1 MNWSDGKP
9 GPAPEEAAGAGAAAE
24 PASGTD
30 AASGP
35 AATAEAAADP
45 ASAAAAESAPAPGAG
60 PAPAAGAAAAPGA
73 GARLRHPLVRKAAT
87 SLAVAAACSGLIW
100 TALSLTGTPYDSKPA
115 GAAPAAACAYT
126 PTTTG
131 AGGVPVHDPAHARPY
146 TAELVT
152 DQGRITIEAFTE
164 AAPCATTSFAFLA
177 GKKYFDGS
185 ACHRITTSGIFV
197 LECGDP
203 AGKGTADPGYYFP
216 DENLDG
222 AAYPVGTVALS
233 KARPGRNGSQ
243 FFLSYADPKVRMQPD
258 WTPFGRVVG
267 GLDVLRGIAAK
278 GTADGSA
285 DGRPKEPV
293 VFRSVTVH
301 RTDRS

>member
-1 MNWSDGKP
+1 MNSTDGKP
-9 GPAPEEAAGAGAAAE
+9 GPGGA
-24 PASGTD
+24 
-30 AASGP
+30 
-35 AATAEAAADP
+35 AEAAP
-45 ASAAAAESAPAPGAG
+45 ASEAAPAPAPGAE
-60 PAPAAGAAAAPGA
+60 AGPGA
-73 GARLRHPLVRKAAT
+73 GAGGGRRHPVARKAAT
-87 SLAVAAACSGLIW
+87 AVAVAAACSGLIW
-100 TALSLTGTPYDSKPA
+100 AALSLTGTPYDSKPA
-115 GAAPAAACAYT
+115 GAAAAGAAAAACSYT
-126 PTTTG
+126 PTTAG
-131 AGGVPVHDPAHARPY
+131 AGGVPVHDPARARPY

-152 DQGRITIEAFTE
+152 DQGKVVIEAYTE

-203 AGKGTADPGYYFP
+203 AGRGTADPGYSFP
-216 DENLDG
+216 DENLSG

-243 FFLSYADPKVRMQPD
+243 FFISYADPKFLMPPD

-267 GLDVLRGIAAK
+267 GLDVLRRIAAN
-278 GTADGSA
+278 GTVDGST
-285 DGRPKEPV
+285 DGRPKQPV

-301 RTDRS
+301 PADRS